1 MLGICL
7 SFEFSLF
14 PRDPASDRQ
23 YIEIHFDH
31 FDLLL
36 LQYMCSFVYNNIS
49 VLFGS
54 WSKLVGFF
62 EFKTF
67 DKSFACFFI
76 STLSLQLSLV
86 CAPNENLVVTIH
98 GCDAPHILQTYSL
111 NFHSYSRKY
120 HPTMNLKLYNT
131 MTNANKQV

>member
-7 SFEFSLF
+7 SFEFTLL

-23 YIEIHFDH
+23 YIEIYFDH

-67 DKSFACFFI
+67 DKSSACFFI

-86 CAPNENLVVTIH
+86 RAPNENFIIISSNYPWVRRAAYTSDVQLRFSLLLQK
-98 GCDAPHILQTYSL
+98 IL
-111 NFHSYSRKY
+111 
-120 HPTMNLKLYNT
+120 PYNEPQIVQYDD
-131 MTNANKQV
+131 KCQ